1 MLNIYKIPT
10 DKLLHFI
17 AGTIITMIFSFFF
30 PMTVNYCVI
39 FAIIAGVSKEVY
51 DKTDYGLFDWWDV
64 VATSLGGLLIQIYL
78 WL

>member
-17 AGTIITMIFSFFF
+17 AGIIITMAVSFFV

-39 FAIIAGVSKEVY
+39 FARIAGVSKEVY
-51 DKTDYGLFDWWDV
+51 DKTDYG
-64 VATSLGGLLIQIYL
+64 
-78 WL
+78 